1 MTLAAARRKL
11 SLAQPFR
18 IGQNNW
24 YIVSRRAAA
33 GVLKVRLGKVEEVGI
48 TERLLVQTRVDQQR
62 LLSSFGAG

>member
-18 IGQNNW
+18 IGQNTW
-24 YIVSRRAAA
+24 YIVSRRATV
-33 GVLKVRLGKVEEVGI
+33 GLLKVRLGKVDEVGI